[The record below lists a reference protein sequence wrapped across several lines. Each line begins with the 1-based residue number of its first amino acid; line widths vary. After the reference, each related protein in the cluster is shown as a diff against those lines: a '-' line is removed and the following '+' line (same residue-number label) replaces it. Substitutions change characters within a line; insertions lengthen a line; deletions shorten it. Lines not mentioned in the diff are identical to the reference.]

1 MQTYIIATAYFLV
14 IIELLIISRS
24 FQYARRE
31 RRERIDPA
39 YTPKV
44 AIIAPHYGW
53 DADTAEHAKGLLHQD
68 YAGAYEIFFVTHQK
82 AGSGHDVSY
91 PHLCEIAE
99 THPHVH
105 VLLSTE
111 HR

>member
-31 RRERIDPA
+31 RRADRPT

-53 DADTAEHAKGLLHQD
+53 DADIAEHAKGLLHQ
-68 YAGAYEIFFVTHQK
+68 VTRVRMRYSSSHTKKPTQDTM
-82 AGSGHDVSY
+82 S
-91 PHLCEIAE
+91 L
-99 THPHVH
+99 THTYVK
-105 VLLSTE
+105 LLKHIRMSTCC
-111 HR
+111 

>member
-31 RRERIDPA
+31 RRADRPT

-53 DADTAEHAKGLLHQD
+53 DADIAEHAKGLLHQV

-82 AGSGHDVSY
+82 AAQDMMS
-91 PHLCEIAE
+91 L
-99 THPHVH
+99 THTYVK
-105 VLLSTE
+105 LLKHIRMSTCC
-111 HR
+111 